1 MTRFWL
7 VRHGPTHEK
16 AITGW
21 RDVPA
26 DLSDRRALDRLSAYL
41 PEQAAIVSSD
51 LQRCVA
57 TSDAIARSRS
67 RLAPRPSLREFDF
80 GLWDGKTF
88 AEVDAMDPDLCRRFW
103 EGDPTAKPPDGE
115 SWDMVA
121 RRVNGSLVDLA
132 ERRSETDIIVV
143 GHMGMIMTMIG
154 RCGFRPFEAMGHAID
169 TLSVTD
175 MTYDLQSWQIGT
187 INHRA

>member
-26 DLSDRRALDRLSAYL
+26 DLSDLAALARLSAYL
-41 PEQAAIVSSD
+41 PENAALVSSD
-51 LQRCVA
+51 LLRCVA
-57 TSDAIARSRS
+57 TADAIAQSRR
-67 RLAPRPSLREFDF
+67 RLAPRASLREFDF
-80 GLWDGKTF
+80 GRWDGKTF

-103 EGDPTAKPPDGE
+103 EGDPSATPPDGE
-115 SWDMVA
+115 SWDMVSK
-121 RRVNGSLVDLA
+121 RVSGSLIDLA
-132 ERRSETDIIVV
+132 EQQPETDIIVV

-154 RCGFRPFEAMGHAID
+154 LCGFRPFEAMGHTID

-175 MTYDLQSWQIGT
+175 MTYDGTTWRIGSV
-187 INHRA
+187 NHRA